1 MDNYKKLEIEII
13 VFENDDVIVTSN
25 EGNGDINFDD
35 TDD

>member
-13 VFENDDVIVTSN
+13 VFENDDVIVTS
-25 EGNGDINFDD
+25 GKGDIPFDD